1 MNNNKRRIMNKLTK
15 IGATALCGSLAAM
28 SAANAGELTVTGG
41 VDMSYIS
48 LPKQSAGNPLGIGS
62 NITFGGSGEMDN
74 GWTVALSIAHT
85 NAAVYSNTNVTVTV
99 PSVGAFRVS
108 HGVSG
113 SGIDRMDDMTPTV
126 WEEAYGAGLAAG
138 IDTVSGASG
147 GTNIEWT
154 PNMTPSGVTAR
165 LVWSPDVGGS
175 KANDKGSAESSAS
188 VKSTGYDVTLQAD
201 GDATPD
207 GLTIYGGLSKVD
219 VHQNSTTYNSD
230 ATEMTAGIKYAV
242 GSFTLGYQYSKEENG
257 RASTNTEYNNDGYGI
272 TFAVNDDL
280 SVGYNLYKSEQSS
293 TTNVE
298 TEASSVQIAYS
309 TGGLSVRLAEQTVDN
324 QSYSTATTAQR
335 DATTLS
341 VALAF

>member
-1 MNNNKRRIMNKLTK
+1 MNKLTK
-15 IGATALCGSLAAM
+15 IGATALCGSLAAV
-28 SAANAGELTVTGG
+28 SAANAGDLTVTGG
-41 VDMSYIS
+41 VDMSYTS
-48 LPKQSAGNPLGIGS
+48 FPKQNSGNPIGIGS

-74 GWTVALSIAHT
+74 GWTVALSVAHS
-85 NAAVYSNTNVTVTV
+85 NKAVYSNTNVTVTV
-99 PSVGAFRVS
+99 PSMGDFRIS
-108 HGVSG
+108 QGVSG

-126 WEEAYGAGLAAG
+126 WEEAYGAGLASG
-138 IDTVSGASG
+138 IDTVSGSSA

-154 PNMTPSGVTAR
+154 PSMTPSGITAR
-165 LVWSPDVGGS
+165 IAYSPDVGGS
-175 KANDKGSAESSAS
+175 GAADKATAESSGS
-188 VKSTGYDVTLQAD
+188 VKKSGYDVTLVAD
-201 GDATPD
+201 GDSTPD
-207 GLTIYGGLSKVD
+207 GLTVYGGLAVVD
-219 VHQNSTTYNSD
+219 THQNGSTYND
-230 ATEMTAGIKYAV
+230 DITEMTAGIKYAV

-257 RASTNTEYNNDGYGI
+257 RASTATEYNNDGYGI

-280 SVGYNLYKSEQSS
+280 SVGYNLYKSEQTS

-309 TGGLSVRLAEQTVDN
+309 AGGLSVRLAEQTVDN